1 MDSRTPGRGQASE
14 VRDGR
19 LAPTVWVA
27 LAALLLA
34 LAAGSWLA
42 LYPGFYQGVS
52 VTASSSGEVVQR
64 SEQASLLAENGMWA
78 LGLLAI
84 PVALTV
90 LGEFGALRGHRVLL
104 WSVAVVLLG
113 FSIISGMTIGMFYL
127 PAAIA
132 LLVAAALYTSSRTPR
147 RA

>member
-1 MDSRTPGRGQASE
+1 MSQ

-19 LAPTVWVA
+19 LAPAVWVA

-34 LAAGSWLA
+34 VAAGLWLA

-64 SEQASLLAENGMWA
+64 SEQASLLAENGIWA
-78 LGLLAI
+78 LGLLAV
-84 PVALTV
+84 PLALTGLGV
-90 LGEFGALRGHRVLL
+90 LGAVRRFRFLL
-104 WSVAVVLLG
+104 WSAAVVLLVCCV
-113 FSIISGMTIGMFYL
+113 ISAMTIGLFYL

-132 LLVAAALYTSSRTPR
+132 LLVAAALCPSSRAPS

>member
-1 MDSRTPGRGQASE
+1 MSQ

-42 LYPGFYQGVS
+42 FSPGFYQGVS

-64 SEQASLLAENGMWA
+64 SEQASLLAENGMWV
-78 LGLLAI
+78 LGLLAV
-84 PVALTV
+84 PVALTG
-90 LGEFGALRGHRVLL
+90 LGVFGAARRFRFLL
-104 WSVAVVLLG
+104 WSVAVVLLV
-113 FSIISGMTIGMFYL
+113 FSVISAMTIGLFYL

-132 LLVAAALYTSSRTPR
+132 LLVAAALCNSSRAAR
-147 RA
+147 RV

>member
-1 MDSRTPGRGQASE
+1 MSQA
-14 VRDGR
+14 RDGR
-19 LAPTVWVA
+19 LAATVWVA

-42 LYPGFYQGVS
+42 FYPGFYQGVS

-78 LGLLAI
+78 LGLLAV
-84 PVALTV
+84 PVALTG
-90 LGEFGALRGHRVLL
+90 LGVFGAARSFRFLL
-104 WSVAVVLLG
+104 WGVAVVLLV
-113 FSIISGMTIGMFYL
+113 FSVISAMTIGLFYL

-132 LLVAAALYTSSRTPR
+132 LLVAAALCNSSRSPSR
-147 RA
+147 V

>member
-1 MDSRTPGRGQASE
+1 MPQ

-34 LAAGSWLA
+34 VAAGSWLA
-42 LYPGFYQGVS
+42 FYPGSYQGVS

-78 LGLLAI
+78 LGLLAV
-84 PVALTV
+84 PVTLTG
-90 LGEFGALRGHRVLL
+90 LGVFGAARSFRFLL
-104 WSVAVVLLG
+104 WSVAVVLLV
-113 FSIISGMTIGMFYL
+113 FSVISGMTIGLFYL

-132 LLVAAALYTSSRTPR
+132 LLVAAALCNSSRAPSR
-147 RA
+147 V

>member
-1 MDSRTPGRGQASE
+1 MHAEEGCQVSR

-19 LAPTVWVA
+19 LAPAVWVA

-34 LAAGSWLA
+34 VAAGSWLA
-42 LYPGFYQGVS
+42 FSPGSYEVVS

-78 LGLLAI
+78 LGLLAVPI
-84 PVALTV
+84 ALAV
-90 LGEFGALRGHRVLL
+90 LGVFGAARSYRFVV
-104 WSVAVVLLG
+104 WSVAVVLLV
-113 FSIISGMTIGMFYL
+113 FSIISSMTIGLFYL

-132 LLVAAALYTSSRTPR
+132 LLVAAALRDSSRAPSR
-147 RA
+147 V

>member
-1 MDSRTPGRGQASE
+1 MSQ

-34 LAAGSWLA
+34 VAAGLWLA
-42 LYPGFYQGVS
+42 FYPGFYQGVS

-78 LGLLAI
+78 LGLLAV
-84 PVALTV
+84 PVALTG
-90 LGEFGALRGHRVLL
+90 LGVFGAARSFRFLL
-104 WSVAVVLLG
+104 WSVAVVLLV
-113 FSIISGMTIGMFYL
+113 FSVISGMTIGLFYL

-132 LLVAAALYTSSRTPR
+132 LLVAAALCNWSRTPSR
-147 RA
+147 V

>member
-1 MDSRTPGRGQASE
+1 MSE
-14 VRDGR
+14 VGHGR
-19 LAPTVWVA
+19 PAPTVWVA

-42 LYPGFYQGVS
+42 FSPGSYQVVS

-64 SEQASLLAENGMWA
+64 SEQTSLLAENGMWA

-84 PVALTV
+84 PVVLTG
-90 LGEFGALRGHRVLL
+90 LGVFGAVRSHRFLL
-104 WSVAVVLLG
+104 WSVAVVLLV
-113 FSIISGMTIGMFYL
+113 FSVISGMTIGLFYL
-127 PAAIA
+127 PAAIT
-132 LLVAAALYTSSRTPR
+132 LLVAAALCNSSRTPR

>member
-1 MDSRTPGRGQASE
+1 MSQ
-14 VRDGR
+14 VRDSR

-34 LAAGSWLA
+34 VAAGLWLA
-42 LYPGFYQGVS
+42 FYPGFYQGVS

-78 LGLLAI
+78 LGLLAV

-90 LGEFGALRGHRVLL
+90 LRVFGAARTYRFLL
-104 WSVAVVLLG
+104 WSVAVVLLV
-113 FSIISGMTIGMFYL
+113 FSIISGMTIGLFYL

-132 LLVAAALYTSSRTPR
+132 LLVAAALCNSSRAPNR
-147 RA
+147 V

>member
-1 MDSRTPGRGQASE
+1 MSQ

-19 LAPTVWVA
+19 LAPAVWVA

-34 LAAGSWLA
+34 VAAGSWLA

-52 VTASSSGEVVQR
+52 VTALSSREMVQR

-78 LGLLAI
+78 LGLLAV
-84 PVALTV
+84 PLALTG
-90 LGEFGALRGHRVLL
+90 LGVYGAARRFRFLL
-104 WSVAVVLLG
+104 WSVAVVLLV
-113 FSIISGMTIGMFYL
+113 FSVISGMTIGLFYL

-132 LLVAAALYTSSRTPR
+132 LLVAAALCNSSRAPSR
-147 RA
+147 V

>member
-1 MDSRTPGRGQASE
+1 VSPL
-14 VRDGR
+14 RDR
-19 LAPTVWVA
+19 RPTPTVWVA

-42 LYPGFYQGVS
+42 FYPGFYQGVS
-52 VTASSSGEVVQR
+52 VTASSSGEVAQR

-84 PVALTV
+84 PVALTG
-90 LGEFGALRGHRVLL
+90 LGVFGAARSFRFLL
-104 WSVAVVLLG
+104 WSVAVVLLV
-113 FSIISGMTIGMFYL
+113 FSIISGMTIGLFYL

-132 LLVAAALYTSSRTPR
+132 LLVAAALCNSSRTPS

>member
-1 MDSRTPGRGQASE
+1 MSQ

-42 LYPGFYQGVS
+42 FSPGFYQGVS

-64 SEQASLLAENGMWA
+64 SEQASLLAENGMWV
-78 LGLLAI
+78 LGLLAV
-84 PVALTV
+84 PVALTG
-90 LGEFGALRGHRVLL
+90 LGVFGAARRFRFLL
-104 WSVAVVLLG
+104 WSVAVVPFVASSKPSLRAVL
-113 FSIISGMTIGMFYL
+113 FRE
-127 PAAIA
+127 PA
-132 LLVAAALYTSSRTPR
+132 LRREDTGGGPRAAAGPGRQSSGAIRSTVGK
-147 RA
+147 

>member
-1 MDSRTPGRGQASE
+1 MSQ

-19 LAPTVWVA
+19 LAPAVWVA

-42 LYPGFYQGVS
+42 FYPGFYQGVS

-90 LGEFGALRGHRVLL
+90 LGVFGAVRSYRFLL
-104 WSVAVVLLG
+104 WSVAVVLLV
-113 FSIISGMTIGMFYL
+113 FSIISGMTIGLFYL

-132 LLVAAALYTSSRTPR
+132 LLVAAALCNSSRTPSR
-147 RA
+147 V

>member
-1 MDSRTPGRGQASE
+1 MSQA
-14 VRDGR
+14 RDGR
-19 LAPTVWVA
+19 LAATVWVA

-42 LYPGFYQGVS
+42 FYPGFYQGVS
-52 VTASSSGEVVQR
+52 VTASSGGEVVQR

-78 LGLLAI
+78 LGLLAV
-84 PVALTV
+84 PVTLTG
-90 LGEFGALRGHRVLL
+90 LGVFGAARSFRFLL
-104 WSVAVVLLG
+104 WGVAVVLLV
-113 FSIISGMTIGMFYL
+113 FSVISAMTIGLFYL

-132 LLVAAALYTSSRTPR
+132 LLVAAAVCTSSRTPR

>member
-1 MDSRTPGRGQASE
+1 VSQ

-34 LAAGSWLA
+34 VAAGLWLA
-42 LYPGFYQGVS
+42 FYPGFHQGVS

-78 LGLLAI
+78 LGLLAV
-84 PVALTV
+84 PVALTG
-90 LGEFGALRGHRVLL
+90 LGVFGAARSFRFLL
-104 WSVAVVLLG
+104 WSVAVVLLV
-113 FSIISGMTIGMFYL
+113 FSVISGMTIGLFYL

-132 LLVAAALYTSSRTPR
+132 LLVAAALCNWSRTPSR
-147 RA
+147 V

>member
-1 MDSRTPGRGQASE
+1 VSQ

-34 LAAGSWLA
+34 VAAGLWLA
-42 LYPGFYQGVS
+42 FYPGFYQGVS

-78 LGLLAI
+78 LGLLAV
-84 PVALTV
+84 PVALTG
-90 LGEFGALRGHRVLL
+90 LGVFGAARSFRFLL
-104 WSVAVVLLG
+104 WSVAVVLLV
-113 FSIISGMTIGMFYL
+113 FSVISGMTIGLFYL

-132 LLVAAALYTSSRTPR
+132 LLVAAALCNWSRTPSR
-147 RA
+147 V